1 MAFII
6 DWRVVTRNHDSCVTF
21 QVFNMEKYK
30 LDMENG
36 CGLPQWVVITG
47 LVSELLLAVNSSINF
62 FIYCF
67 MSSLFR

>member
-1 MAFII
+1 
-6 DWRVVTRNHDSCVTF
+6 
-21 QVFNMEKYK
+21 MEKYK
-30 LDMENG
+30 KDMENG